1 MSLIPLSKRTVVITG
16 ATSGIGR
23 ATALEFARQGAKIV
37 LAARQKDVLDEMVDL
52 CDRLGG
58 KAVAV
63 QTDVTDAQA
72 MTKLAQDAVTFGGSL
87 DVWVNVAGLGA
98 MGEFTTIP
106 IEVHTKVINTNLMG
120 YMNGAHA
127 ALPYF
132 IKQKSGILINL
143 NSVGGYVA
151 FPYSA
156 SYTASKFGLRGYAE
170 ALRAE
175 LQDYPNIH
183 ICDVYP
189 SFVDTPGPSH
199 AANYTGK
206 VLKPTPP
213 VVPTYQV
220 ANTVVALAQH
230 PKDTVLLGSAARVIR
245 FTQRLA
251 PRLLRWSA
259 AKLMKQYLKNA
270 EPMPVT
276 NGSIFEPTRQHNQI
290 SGGYTSK
297 KISSKKA
304 ARAAGVLSVVAGA
317 IYVMKKLI

>member
-1 MSLIPLSKRTVVITG
+1 MPLIPLSKRTVVITG

-58 KAVAV
+58 KAIAV

-106 IEVHTKVINTNLMG
+106 IEVHAKVINTNLMG

-132 IKQKSGILINL
+132 IKKKSGILINL

-183 ICDVYP
+183 ICDV
-189 SFVDTPGPSH
+189 
-199 AANYTGK
+199 
-206 VLKPTPP
+206 
-213 VVPTYQV
+213 
-220 ANTVVALAQH
+220 
-230 PKDTVLLGSAARVIR
+230 
-245 FTQRLA
+245 
-251 PRLLRWSA
+251 
-259 AKLMKQYLKNA
+259 
-270 EPMPVT
+270 
-276 NGSIFEPTRQHNQI
+276 
-290 SGGYTSK
+290 
-297 KISSKKA
+297 
-304 ARAAGVLSVVAGA
+304 
-317 IYVMKKLI
+317 